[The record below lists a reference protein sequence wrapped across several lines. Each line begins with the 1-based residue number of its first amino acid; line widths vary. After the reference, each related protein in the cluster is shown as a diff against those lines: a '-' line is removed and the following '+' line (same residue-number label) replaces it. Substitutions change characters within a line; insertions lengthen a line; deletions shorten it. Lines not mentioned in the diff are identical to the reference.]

1 MANWSD
7 YLTPDV
13 GGALP
18 EGYQS
23 PDTLA
28 KMRRYTSVAPRA
40 LEGMA
45 GGVADIPRKAI
56 ETAADY
62 NNTGMYE
69 PRPILD
75 AAGLA
80 MTGGIGGAA
89 TRAGETVLGSGP
101 LRRGPPEPPIVNAVE
116 DSRCDECQQ

>member
-1 MANWSD
+1 MADWSD

-40 LEGMA
+40 GW
-45 GGVADIPRKAI
+45 
-56 ETAADY
+56 
-62 NNTGMYE
+62 
-69 PRPILD
+69 
-75 AAGLA
+75 
-80 MTGGIGGAA
+80 
-89 TRAGETVLGSGP
+89 S
-101 LRRGPPEPPIVNAVE
+101 
-116 DSRCDECQQ
+116 S